1 MTLEGYMTTP
11 EGILRRV
18 EQLRKDAATSPDNE
32 RLHIEEDA
40 ILVEALE
47 AIAADAPQSRAIARE
62 ALRTHG
68 VVFTRWY
75 A

>member
-1 MTLEGYMTTP
+1 MTTP
-11 EGILRRV
+11 EGIFQRV
-18 EQLRKDAATSPDNE
+18 EQLRKNAATSPDHE

-47 AIAADAPQSRAIARE
+47 AIADGAPHGRAIARE
-62 ALRTHG
+62 ALRTQN
-68 VVFTRWY
+68 VVFDRWY